1 MTLDRKQAGPTTV
14 IHGSGELGGKGE
26 GLLLM
31 DQIDLQR
38 AHKLKTH
45 IITSG
50 FYERYRDA
58 GCINKEDE
66 ERLRQIH
73 ASFSRTPIG
82 VRASE
87 QYENDPTRA
96 TSGISSSYM
105 LPNKHR
111 DLNQRFSQFLHALRL
126 IYDKFAARPLAPG
139 ESESALSVLVNPI
152 PGVSSDTRAGKLF
165 YPMSSGVADSVFK
178 YPLTVEDGPQDPTEG
193 FARVA
198 FGHGYGVVLDAF
210 EVIPMATV
218 SNPLNPA
225 LMGNQRY
232 FYGIPL
238 VDEPTLNDDEMS
250 TLSLLNMS
258 FANPKHTRHFQDE
271 RNRVNFER
279 LFMDDSLNYR
289 GDLEAT
295 MERLHKIDSDF
306 QIEFTWNVVE
316 GKGAL
321 HIVQFKRLRS
331 ADFSRIDI
339 PAFNRQSLIAT
350 DQFQGHGV
358 VEGIRHAVVINP
370 FAYNDSYYDHVL
382 ERLATLNQEM
392 KERGERYILVCP
404 GRLGTKNRD
413 WGFNVPFTSIS
424 SSAAVVEYGFDIK
437 GSSSIA
443 VTSDEMTGG
452 IYGSHFLYQILGGA
466 SAAENARRARMF
478 GSQGS
483 HFLTNLY
490 TTGTLYLFVNPAED
504 HLSPWFFS
512 PPEGEIT
519 EPVYVKRFDQPVTA
533 YADIFQRRCL
543 VAPAS
548 RTAIGAPQGRRPG
561 RMIRVINPHKIQKA
575 FIFAMNPQIREAA
588 RRLDRRLPHCEL
600 TFISDPADCNSK
612 LADKTFVLFVDEGAM
627 PFHDRQEFKRKNPF
641 GVSALLTYDTQV
653 GCAPTQEEAERIYP
667 LCRDADL
674 VFHVNDTDCKPV
686 DVMPAVMRHAEDLH
700 NLEYHKRARRCI
712 FLVVDDELRWFS
724 QFLPVLYRIIGQ
736 RAGVMMARTYEEARE
751 ILDQHGSDVVCLIT
765 DMLFP
770 MGGKITADAGR
781 RLVLSTKKKW
791 PRIPIIVA
799 SKMAKAE
806 ELQRSALI
814 LPKGDPGYVEILDQ
828 YVHDFTGIG
837 DFLFVHEGKMWRCA
851 KTLAEL
857 GQAIADA
864 PVELLDE
871 YAEKDYFSTWLYMH
885 GFRDLAD
892 RLVVRQDRGEEL
904 RDVLTSNLERELVK
918 VERLE
923 LVLQNRDKEVVGR
936 ARTVDELVE
945 LVARVD
951 LRTLKEYS
959 KKDHF
964 SMWLMRK
971 GHPEVADRVRPIH
984 GAGEELREEILAA
997 LRGTDV

>member
-1 MTLDRKQAGPTTV
+1 MTLERKQAGPTTV

-45 IITSG
+45 IISSE
-50 FYERYRDA
+50 FYQRYRDA
-58 GCINKEDE
+58 GDIDPDAE

-73 ASFSRTPIG
+73 ASFSTTPIG

-87 QYENDPTRA
+87 KYENDPRFP

-105 LPNKHR
+105 LPNHHPR
-111 DLNQRFSQFLHALRL
+111 LEQRFAQFRRALTL
-126 IYDKFAARPLAPG
+126 IYDKFARRPNAGPDDEG
-139 ESESALSVLVNPI
+139 ALSVLVNPI
-152 PGVSSDTRAGKLF
+152 PGVASDTRVGKLY

-218 SNPLNPA
+218 RNPLHPG

-232 FYGIPL
+232 FYAIQLTG
-238 VDEPTLNDDEMS
+238 EPALSDNEMS
-250 TLSLLNMS
+250 TLSMLNMS
-258 FANPKHTRHFQDE
+258 FADPRHARAFQDDKG
-271 RNRVNFER
+271 RVNFER
-279 LFMDDSLNYR
+279 LIMDDKLRYR
-289 GDLEAT
+289 SDLEST

-306 QIEFTWNVVE
+306 QIEFTWNMVD

-339 PAFNRQSLIAT
+339 PAFDRHSLIAT

-358 VEGIRHAVVINP
+358 VEGIRNAVVINP
-370 FAYNDSYYDHVL
+370 FAYNENLYDHVL
-382 ERLATLNQEM
+382 EQIARFNDEM
-392 KERGERYILVCP
+392 SERGDRYILVCP
-404 GRLGTKNRD
+404 GRLGTKNKE
-413 WGFNVPFTSIS
+413 WGFNVPFQSITA
-424 SSAAVVEYGFDIK
+424 SAAVVEYGFDVK

-443 VTSDEMTGG
+443 VSSDEMTGG

-466 SAAENARRARMF
+466 SAAEKARRARMF
-478 GSQGS
+478 GSQGT

-504 HLSPWFFS
+504 HLAPWFFS
-512 PPEGEIT
+512 PPEGQIT
-519 EPVYVKRFDQPVTA
+519 EPVYVKRFDRPMTA

-543 VAPAS
+543 VAPSHPRTNIGSGQES
-548 RTAIGAPQGRRPG
+548 RRATG

-575 FIFAMNPQIREAA
+575 FVFAMDGEIRQAA
-588 RRLDRRLPHCEL
+588 RKLNNFLPHCEVS
-600 TFISDPADCNSK
+600 FISDPAACNSK

-627 PFHDRQEFKRKNPF
+627 PFHNRVEFKRKNPF
-641 GVSALLTYDTQV
+641 GISALLTFDTQV
-653 GCAPTQEEAERIYP
+653 GCAPTKEEVERIYP
-667 LCRDADL
+667 LCRSADL
-674 VFHVNDTDCKPV
+674 VFHVNDTDCKPIK
-686 DVMPAVMRHAEDLH
+686 VMPAVMRHAEDLH
-700 NLEYHKRARRCI
+700 NIEYHKRARRFI

-724 QFLPVLYRIIGQ
+724 QFLPVLYRIVGQ
-736 RAGVMMARTYEEARE
+736 RAGVMTARTYEEAKA
-751 ILDQHGSDVVCLIT
+751 ILDEHGSDVVCLIT

-770 MGGKITADAGR
+770 QNGVVTADAGR

-799 SKMAKAE
+799 SKMAKAK
-806 ELQRSALI
+806 ELQRAALI
-814 LPKGDPGYVEILDQ
+814 LPKGDPGSVEILDQ

-837 DFLFVHEGKMWRCA
+837 DFLFVRNGRMWRCA
-851 KTLAEL
+851 KTLSEL
-857 GQAIADA
+857 REAIADA
-864 PVELLDE
+864 PIALLEE
-871 YAEKDYFSTWLYMH
+871 YADKDYFSTWLYMH
-885 GFRDLAD
+885 GFRKLAD
-892 RLVVRQDRGEEL
+892 RLVVRRDQGEEL
-904 RDVLTSNLERELVK
+904 KDVLLSTIDREIVNTERE
-918 VERLE
+918 E
-923 LVLQNRDKEVVGR
+923 LVLYNSDKKVMGR
-936 ARTVDELVE
+936 ARTVEELIELVE
-945 LVARVD
+945 NVD
-951 LRTLKEYS
+951 TRTLKEYS
-959 KKDHF
+959 KGDHF

-971 GHPEVADRVRPIH
+971 GHPAMADRVRPIH
-984 GAGEELREEILAA
+984 GEGEELREEILAA
-997 LRGTDV
+997 LKE